1 MILDYVL
8 PHCELYEYAGGVERL
23 QVDAV
28 GFSSSCEGMHEER
41 LAGQVMFFGIL
52 AGCSWN
58 MKLDLH

>member
-1 MILDYVL
+1 MYCHIANNTSMQEALN
-8 PHCELYEYAGGVERL
+8 ASK
-23 QVDAV
+23 VDAV
-28 GFSSSCEGMHEER
+28 GVSSSCEGMHEER